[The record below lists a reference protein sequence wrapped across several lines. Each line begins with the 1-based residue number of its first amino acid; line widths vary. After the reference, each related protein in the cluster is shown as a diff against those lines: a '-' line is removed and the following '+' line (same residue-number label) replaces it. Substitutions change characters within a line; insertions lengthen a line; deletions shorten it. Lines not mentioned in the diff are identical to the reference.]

1 MSYTNSERPTSQ
13 LFLLSALTPGH
24 LSLADLRAQSHLLN
38 TTIVPGATAPT
49 YRYSALALFDTDQYR
64 SEILHNVDNII
75 EKYQGDFLAANT
87 QDLKVEK
94 DLLWA
99 TLQLYGHLQAIEQEI
114 GLVLEP
120 KTEYEKSVKNLESC
134 LNLLKKN
141 GSNTAE
147 IESLLQHK
155 PILTEIES
163 GQWYEKSFK
172 SFIKYIDDRN
182 NTRLFW
188 VWGRPNLDLALDYA
202 GQSTA
207 RERLSETTYL
217 PGQISWSLYLFRGSL
232 FALKMFYV
240 WWNNPKWLQTLK
252 EAGLS
257 EEEYLEYRLRYL
269 MAYWDVYKY
278 RILNDY
284 VWGPINLFCLKWWVG
299 SGFFGWLGDFATCF
313 LLWMDLYLS
322 DLTFAEE
329 EQKQNENQQQYTER
343 YQELSKCILQS
354 ITHNIAL
361 QQELSKFN
369 ECFDELEDT
378 EKIETLYD
386 YLAQKMHK
394 GVPLNK
400 EELKLYEWIS
410 DLNEVEA
417 ARAAHAQRWQ
427 KKVAFLKYDC
437 IYTRSLLFAF
447 AMWTAF
453 LVGGILPAILA
464 VFFVQFGT
472 FLCLALTIIYRTA
485 RAFLEIDQNKEE
497 RKTLQARE
505 EDYLKEYLQLK
516 TAAPNAENSKKM
528 RDLYLHILNIG
539 MQINHQSAMIHY
551 QYLELAR
558 TSLLRILVPILI
570 GVTLVFAPATVWMIP
585 SYVFTLAISAALAY
599 ALDVWAKSYKPD
611 PVKQLSKVE
620 EPAYSRF
627 FSAPKAFSQHVEENY
642 FCFPSFAN

>member
-1 MSYTNSERPTSQ
+1 MSYTYSERPTSQ
-13 LFLLSALTPGH
+13 LLLLSALTPGH
-24 LSLADLRAQSHLLN
+24 ISLADLRAQSHLLN
-38 TTIVPGATAPT
+38 TTVIPGATTPT
-49 YRYSALALFDTDQYR
+49 YCYSALALFDTDQYR
-64 SEILHNVDNII
+64 SEILHNVENIL

-87 QDLKVEK
+87 QNLRAEK

-120 KTEYEKSVKNLESC
+120 KTEYEKSVKNLEFC

-202 GQSTA
+202 NQSTA

-299 SGFFGWLGDFATCF
+299 SGFYGWLGDFATCF

-343 YQELSKCILQS
+343 YQELSKYILQS

-361 QQELSKFN
+361 QQELSKCN
-369 ECFDELEDT
+369 GGFDELEDT
-378 EKIETLYD
+378 EKIKTLYD
-386 YLAQKMHK
+386 YLAQKMQK
-394 GVPLNK
+394 SVPLNK
-400 EELKLYEWIS
+400 GELKLYEWIS

-417 ARAAHAQRWQ
+417 ARAAHTQRWQ

-453 LVGGILPAILA
+453 LVGGLLPAAIA
-464 VFFVQFGT
+464 IFFVQFGT

-505 EDYLKEYLQLK
+505 EDYLKEYLLLK

-528 RDLYLHILNIG
+528 RDLYLHILNVG
-539 MQINHQSAMIHY
+539 TQINHQSAMIHY

-620 EPAYSRF
+620 EPAYGRF